1 MSEVKTP
8 KPRKDKRD
16 KAKAD
21 TPTDGIQPS
30 TEEGEMID
38 ADELMNQLVSLAN
51 ATKNTKEWERLIK
64 EHLQTFKGIAGNL
77 IKLMWE
83 QDDHFQSARFEE
95 LKLRSEGRHED
106 IHSHPESTDL
116 EGSRRRRHGIRQ
128 IGQLV
133 QICMEAS
140 K

>member
-8 KPRKDKRD
+8 KPKKDKRD

-21 TPTDGIQPS
+21 TPTEETQPSTEEVSSS

-106 IHSHPESTDL
+106 IEIPDCVVGPTLTRCILHRMLPFDP
-116 EGSRRRRHGIRQ
+116 
-128 IGQLV
+128 
-133 QICMEAS
+133 
-140 K
+140 

>member
-8 KPRKDKRD
+8 KPKKDKRD

-21 TPTDGIQPS
+21 TPTEETQPSTEEVSSS

-64 EHLQTFKGIAGNL
+64 ERLQTFKGIGGKL
-77 IKLMWE
+77 IEWMWE
-83 QDDHFQSARFEE
+83 QDKLFQKARFEE
-95 LKLRSEGRHED
+95 LKLRFVTVQPRIVSN
-106 IHSHPESTDL
+106 HSVITGFYRITGFHCTRFHWSSSL
-116 EGSRRRRHGIRQ
+116 
-128 IGQLV
+128 
-133 QICMEAS
+133 
-140 K
+140 